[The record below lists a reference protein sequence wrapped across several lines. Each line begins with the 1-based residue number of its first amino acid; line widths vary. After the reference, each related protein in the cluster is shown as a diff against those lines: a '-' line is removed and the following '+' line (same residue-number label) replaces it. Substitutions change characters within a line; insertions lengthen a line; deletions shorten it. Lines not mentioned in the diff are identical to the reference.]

1 MHRRVL
7 LAFATGTMAVA
18 AARKR
23 CRLSSSF
30 PFLVIGV
37 TQSAKGGGLAISI
50 INNRY
55 LVGGVA
61 EVGAGGDESCP
72 NLLFVGIACP

>member
-1 MHRRVL
+1 
-7 LAFATGTMAVA
+7 MAVA

-23 CRLSSSF
+23 CILPRF
-30 PFLVIGV
+30 FVIGV

-50 INNRY
+50 VDNRY

-61 EVGAGGDESCP
+61 EVARAAMNPVQICCP
-72 NLLFVGIACP
+72 LAYL